1 MSFQGDIPSLSL
13 GDVIQNLANNQ
24 KTGVLAIRGPRG
36 KHHIVFET
44 GEIVSYVDES
54 FPPVDWFVE
63 KGFVPAA
70 AKQEILRRY
79 SREEKTLGQVFEEMR
94 LVDPETYR
102 NLLRGFLKERLYEVL
117 CLRQG
122 TFAFRSRGLENMP
135 DDRDARSLRM
145 ALNPT
150 TLLMDAARRWDDW
163 QKIRNVLPSDEAVL
177 APAGDPA
184 ELAQGASDDLVRHIL
199 RLADGKRTVG
209 QVIAQAPSFA
219 FEVGQT
225 LARLVAEGKL
235 QLSSGAPKAAGVSEE
250 PPLEAIP
257 RLEAALCEDPRN
269 ADVLAQLADLSE
281 AAGRKREAAGYA
293 KTLAALR
300 IEAEDFSGAAR
311 HVERALSLEPAD
323 EEAWRALVRIHG
335 LSGKKDALLGAGRE
349 LAARLRKLELASLA
363 RSRLEALVRLYPWD
377 AELRIDLA
385 EARIQAGE
393 RDGALRDLE
402 AFGKKLHRRGLA
414 EEADRTF
421 SWLLEADPDR
431 PGLRELLEGL
441 RSGAAGLGAPRH
453 GSVRTLVLLALL
465 MTLCAQLCYELH
477 VHGRLFQAAKA
488 VFAEGLIEKGEYAEA
503 MARIERVRKQY
514 FLSLTSI
521 YKAPALLEAIREGQ
535 EEAEKHGRTA
545 GRESPGGAS
554 R

>member
-24 KTGVLAIRGPRG
+24 KTGVLAIRSPRG

-44 GEIVSYVDES
+44 GEIVSYVDET

-70 AKQEILRRY
+70 ARQEVLRRY
-79 SREEKTLGQVFEEMR
+79 TREGKPLGEVLEEMG
-94 LVDPETYR
+94 LVEPETYR

-163 QKIRNVLPSDEAVL
+163 QKIRNVLPSDDAIL
-177 APAGDPA
+177 APEGDPA
-184 ELAQGASDDLVRHIL
+184 ELARGASDDLDRHIL

-219 FEVGQT
+219 FEVGQAI
-225 LARLVAEGKL
+225 ARLVAEGKL
-235 QLSSGAPKAAGVSEE
+235 RLSSGAPRVAGVPGA
-250 PPLEAIP
+250 PPAEAIP
-257 RLEAALCEDPRN
+257 RLEAALRENPRN

-293 KTLAALR
+293 KSLAALR
-300 IEAEDFSGAAR
+300 LEAQDFAGATR

-323 EEAWRALVRIHG
+323 EEAWKALVRIHG
-335 LSGKKDALLGAGRE
+335 LAGRKDALLGAGRE

-363 RSRLEALVRLYPWD
+363 RSRLEDLVRLHPWD

-385 EARIQAGE
+385 DARIQTGDRE
-393 RDGALRDLE
+393 GALRDLE
-402 AFGKKLHRRGLA
+402 AFGRKLLRRGHA
-414 EEADRTF
+414 EAADRTF
-421 SWLLEADPDR
+421 SWLLEVDPDR
-431 PGLRELLEGL
+431 PGLRDLLEGL
-441 RSGAAGLGAPRH
+441 RSGAAALEASRR

-465 MTLCAQLCYELH
+465 LTLCAQLCYELH
-477 VHGRLFQAAKA
+477 VHGKLFQAAKA

-503 MARIERVRKQY
+503 MGRIESVRKRY

-535 EEAEKHGRTA
+535 EEAEKLRRPAERGPAGSA
-545 GRESPGGAS
+545 GR
-554 R
+554 